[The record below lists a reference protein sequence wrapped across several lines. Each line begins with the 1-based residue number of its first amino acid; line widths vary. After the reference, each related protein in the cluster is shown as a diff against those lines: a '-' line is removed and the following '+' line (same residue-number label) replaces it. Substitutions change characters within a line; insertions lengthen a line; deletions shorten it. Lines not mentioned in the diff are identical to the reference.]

1 MQTKFFKDNFLVT
14 FKTTKES
21 ETLEG
26 CNILFLEDCAGR
38 AESFNFLFFEVAPHA
53 TVAWFITLRKM
64 LPLIRYLLRYPEL
77 LPHASPYV
85 AREMSLA
92 VSGAL
97 ANRGLT
103 TVRLT

>member
-1 MQTKFFKDNFLVT
+1 MFYVIERKIIPD
-14 FKTTKES
+14 ES
-21 ETLEG
+21 Q
-26 CNILFLEDCAGR
+26 ILHFRTE
-38 AESFNFLFFEVAPHA
+38 
-53 TVAWFITLRKM
+53 IM
-64 LPLIRYLLRYPEL
+64 PLIRYLLRYPEL